1 MKIRQYYLLKL
12 IEECAEVSQ
21 RASKSMQFGP
31 EEIQKDQQKTNATR
45 LRDEVED
52 LLTIIAIL
60 ENNTDDLPELEFT
73 ESITRVVE
81 KTEKVMKYLKYSQG
95 LGMVEND

>member
-12 IEECAEVSQ
+12 IEECAEVAQ

-52 LLTIIAIL
+52 LLAIIAIL
-60 ENNTDDLPELEFT
+60 ENDTNDLPELEFT

-81 KTEKVMKYLKYSQG
+81 KTEKVMKYLRYSQG